1 MTTENVT
8 ETISVVIKTEKQR
21 LYFLKLPSFKKL
33 TSLIYVLAKSFYQKK
48 KIIIKACFDFKND
61 FKTRADSY

>member
-48 KIIIKACFDFKND
+48 KIIINIVSLFPRSMNFPL
-61 FKTRADSY
+61 